1 MKVLA
6 GILWGI
12 AAQVLTF
19 YQLQGQMKYP
29 LFKNNQWIGI
39 LLGIPVSFM
48 FMKSVKCFVEAYNG
62 QLWPSR
68 LIGFGIGVTVFTF
81 MSYYLF
87 REPLNLKTLACLSL
101 GVCIILI
108 QLFWR

>member
-19 YQLQGQMKYP
+19 YQLQGQMKYTF
-29 LFKNNQWIGI
+29 FKNNQWAGI

-48 FMKSVKCFVEAYNG
+48 FMKSVKYFVEAYDG

-68 LIGFGIGVTVFTF
+68 LIGFGIGVTVFTV
-81 MSYYLF
+81 MSYFLF
-87 REPLNLKTLACLSL
+87 REALTAKTLLCLFL
-101 GVCIILI
+101 GLCIIMV
-108 QLFWR
+108 QLFWK